1 MWAKEP
7 LMAFLWTSA
16 GLITERVWNI
26 LHACMVAKQTY
37 ICMHNCVCRCRW
49 CRSRWTQAV
58 KSKRDSKKNIS
69 AAFHACVR
77 ICRNSDAAQSTSYL
91 TITLSLSLSL
101 SPAENGPALLFTT
114 SYIFIDIYLFHHSFF
129 SSFDTVLIKLI
140 KLCHVY
146 VQFLHSFRKSFLTPP
161 PPPPGNRGFHTSCK
175 YDCTVS
181 MVFLKGWMDK
191 TFSSAHQTLLLKA
204 LKTWDWLRY
213 MISTSVCIKVAS
225 GCMHGGC
232 WSSIWLQIKLSTFTL
247 LN

>member
-1 MWAKEP
+1 M
-7 LMAFLWTSA
+7 
-16 GLITERVWNI
+16 
-26 LHACMVAKQTY
+26 
-37 ICMHNCVCRCRW
+37 
-49 CRSRWTQAV
+49 
-58 KSKRDSKKNIS
+58 
-69 AAFHACVR
+69 R

-91 TITLSLSLSL
+91 TITLSLSLFL
-101 SPAENGPALLFTT
+101 SPRQKTGLHCFSPLATYLLIYISFTIHFLAALTQSSSSWS
-114 SYIFIDIYLFHHSFF
+114 SYAMFMC
-129 SSFDTVLIKLI
+129 SS
-140 KLCHVY
+140 
-146 VQFLHSFRKSFLTPP
+146 LHSFRKSFLTPS
-161 PPPPGNRGFHTSCK
+161 PPPGNRGFHTSCK

>member
-49 CRSRWTQAV
+49 CRSRWAQAV

-161 PPPPGNRGFHTSCK
+161 SPGKQR
-175 YDCTVS
+175 VS
-181 MVFLKGWMDK
+181 HIMQVWLHSFYGFLKGMD
-191 TFSSAHQTLLLKA
+191 
-204 LKTWDWLRY
+204 
-213 MISTSVCIKVAS
+213 
-225 GCMHGGC
+225 G
-232 WSSIWLQIKLSTFTL
+232 
-247 LN
+247 